1 LGDSQTTVKP
11 SYNITEM
18 VKSA

>member
-1 LGDSQTTVKP
+1 LGNSQTTVKP